1 MADDVKVNNIEEL
14 KARLDYWRKG
24 LLQKK
29 DEAAIKGFIASLH
42 PSDIAKIFTSLEEDE
57 KIYVFSLLDHIVAS
71 DVLLEVD
78 EQTREKLIASISKA
92 ELTEIVD
99 EMATDDAADVIAELP
114 QEEAKTVL
122 EGIGWEE
129 SAEVQKLLKY
139 PEDTAGGIMQ
149 TEMVMVNEDATI
161 QETIEQVQAKSEEIS
176 NIHNVFVVD
185 AATKLVGAVPLEKL
199 ILTKPQLPVKDI
211 MNQKPI
217 KVLADTDQEDVA
229 RIFKKYDIVTLPVV
243 DKDDKLLGRITID
256 DVMDV
261 IEEEIFEDFYK
272 MASLNADERVLD
284 SPSRS
289 LKMRLPWL
297 LINLATA
304 FAAASVVKVFENTI
318 QAVVTLAVFMPI
330 VAGMGGNAATQ
341 TITVV
346 VRGLA
351 LGELELRN
359 AKEVVLKNIAV
370 GIVNGVLT
378 GIIAAVAAYLLGVNY
393 MIGALLFLAMIANLA
408 IAGFSGTVIPLIL
421 KWYKADPALSATV
434 FVTTCTDVGGFFS
447 FLGLAAIF
455 IKYGLLS

>member
-1 MADDVKVNNIEEL
+1 MVDVAKTNNIDEL
-14 KARLDYWRKG
+14 KN

-29 DEAAIKGFIASLH
+29 DDVAIIGIVIPLH
-42 PSDIAKIFTSLEEDE
+42 PSDIAKLFISLEEEE
-57 KIYVFSLLDHIVAS
+57 KIYIFSLLDPAVAS

-78 EQTREKLIASISKA
+78 EQTRERLISSISKA

-114 QEEAKTVL
+114 HEEAKTVL

-129 SAEVQKLLKY
+129 SAEVQRLLKY

-149 TEMVMVNEDATI
+149 TELVMVNEDVTI
-161 QETIEQVQAKSEEIS
+161 QEAIEQVRAKSEEIQ

-185 AATKLVGAVPLEKL
+185 EVTRLVGIVPLAKL
-199 ILTKPQLPVKDI
+199 ILTKPHLPIKDI
-211 MNQKPI
+211 MNQNPV
-217 KVLADTDQEDVA
+217 KVLADTDQEEVA
-229 RIFKKYDIVTLPVV
+229 RIFQKYDIVSLPVV
-243 DKDDKLLGRITID
+243 DKDEILLGGITID

-261 IEEEIFEDFYK
+261 VEEEIFEDFYK
-272 MASLNADERVLD
+272 MASLNTDERVLD

-289 LKMRLPWL
+289 LKLRFPWL

-304 FAAASVVKVFENTI
+304 FAAASVIKVFENTI
-318 QAVVTLAVFMPI
+318 QTVVTLAVFMPV

-351 LGELELRN
+351 LGELELRY
-359 AKEVVLKNIAV
+359 ARRVLLKNIAV
-370 GIVNGVLT
+370 GFANGVLI
-378 GIIAAVAAYLLGVNY
+378 GIVAAVAAYLLGVNY
-393 MIGALLFLAMIANLA
+393 MIGLLLFLAMIANLV
-408 IAGFSGTVIPLIL
+408 IAGFSGTIIPLIL

-447 FLGLAAIF
+447 FLGLAAVF
-455 IKYGLLS
+455 IKYGLLT

>member
-1 MADDVKVNNIEEL
+1 MVDVAKTNNIDEL
-14 KARLDYWRKG
+14 KD

-29 DEAAIKGFIASLH
+29 DDVAIIGIVIPLH
-42 PSDIAKIFTSLEEDE
+42 PSDIAKLFISLEEEE
-57 KIYVFSLLDHIVAS
+57 KIYIFSLLDPAVAS

-78 EQTREKLIASISKA
+78 EQTRERLISSISKA

-114 QEEAKTVL
+114 HEEAKTVL

-129 SAEVQKLLKY
+129 SAEVQRLLKY

-149 TEMVMVNEDATI
+149 TELVMVNEDVTI
-161 QETIEQVQAKSEEIS
+161 QEAIEQVRAKSEEIQ

-185 AATKLVGAVPLEKL
+185 EVTRLVGIVPLAKL
-199 ILTKPQLPVKDI
+199 ILTKPHLPIKDI
-211 MNQKPI
+211 MNQNPV
-217 KVLADTDQEDVA
+217 KVLADTDQEEVA
-229 RIFKKYDIVTLPVV
+229 RIFQKYDIVSLPVV
-243 DKDDKLLGRITID
+243 DKDEILLGGITID

-261 IEEEIFEDFYK
+261 VEEEIFEDFYK
-272 MASLNADERVLD
+272 MASLNTDERVLD

-289 LKMRLPWL
+289 LKLRFPWL

-304 FAAASVVKVFENTI
+304 FAAASVIKVFENTI
-318 QAVVTLAVFMPI
+318 QTVVTLAVFMPV

-351 LGELELRN
+351 LGELELRY
-359 AKEVVLKNIAV
+359 ARRVLLKNIAV
-370 GIVNGVLT
+370 GFANGVLI
-378 GIIAAVAAYLLGVNY
+378 GIVAAVAAYLLGVNY
-393 MIGALLFLAMIANLA
+393 MIGLLLFLAMIANLV
-408 IAGFSGTVIPLIL
+408 IAGFSGTIIPLVL

-447 FLGLAAIF
+447 FLGLAAVF

>member
-1 MADDVKVNNIEEL
+1 MVDVAKTNNIDEL
-14 KARLDYWRKG
+14 KE

-29 DEAAIKGFIASLH
+29 DDVAIIGIITPLH
-42 PSDIAKIFTSLEEDE
+42 PSDIAKLFISLEEEE
-57 KIYVFSLLDHIVAS
+57 KIYIFSLLDPVVAS

-78 EQTREKLIASISKA
+78 EQTRERLIASISKA

-114 QEEAKTVL
+114 HEEAKTVL

-129 SAEVQKLLKY
+129 SAEVQRLLKY

-149 TEMVMVNEDATI
+149 TELVMVNEDVTI
-161 QETIEQVQAKSEEIS
+161 QETIEQVRAKSEEIR
-176 NIHNVFVVD
+176 NIHNVFIVD
-185 AATKLVGAVPLEKL
+185 EATRLLGIVPLERL
-199 ILTKPQLPVKDI
+199 ILTKPHLPVKDI
-211 MNQKPI
+211 MNPKPV
-217 KVLADTDQEDVA
+217 KVLADTDQEEVA
-229 RIFKKYDIVTLPVV
+229 RIFQKYDIVSLPVV
-243 DKDDKLLGRITID
+243 DKEERLLGRITID

-272 MASLNADERVLD
+272 MANLNTDERVMD

-289 LKMRLPWL
+289 FKLRFPWL

-304 FAAASVVKVFENTI
+304 FLAASVVKVFENTI
-318 QAVVTLAVFMPI
+318 QTIVTLAVLMPI

-351 LGELELRN
+351 LGELELKYAKRVLL
-359 AKEVVLKNIAV
+359 KEVMVGFANGALN
-370 GIVNGVLT
+370 GIV
-378 GIIAAVAAYLLGVNY
+378 AAAAAYFFGVNY
-393 MIGALLFLAMIANLA
+393 MIGVLLFLAMIANLV
-408 IAGFSGTVIPLIL
+408 IAGFSGTIIPLIL

-447 FLGLAAIF
+447 FLGLAAVF

>member
-1 MADDVKVNNIEEL
+1 MSDDIKANNIEEL
-14 KARLDYWRKG
+14 KDLI
-24 LLQKK
+24 QKK
-29 DEAAIKGFIASLH
+29 NNAAIIDCIIPLH
-42 PSDIAKIFTSLEEDE
+42 PSDIAKLLANLEEE
-57 KIYVFSLLDHIVAS
+57 ETIYTFGLLEPQMAS
-71 DVLLEVD
+71 AVLLEVD
-78 EQTREKLIASISKA
+78 EHIREKLIASISRT

-149 TEMVMVNEDATI
+149 TELVMVNEDATI
-161 QETIEQVQAKSEEIS
+161 QETIEQVRTKSEEIS

-185 AATKLVGAVPLEKL
+185 DSIRLVGIVPLEKL
-199 ILTKPQLPVKDI
+199 IFARPHLPVKDI
-211 MNQKPI
+211 MNNKPL
-217 KVLADTDQEDVA
+217 KVLADTDQEEVA
-229 RIFKKYDIVTLPVV
+229 RIFQKYDAVTLPVV
-243 DKDDKLLGRITID
+243 DKDEKLLGRITID

-272 MASLNADERVLD
+272 MASLNTDERVLD

-289 LKMRLPWL
+289 FKMRFPWL

-304 FAAASVVKVFENTI
+304 FIAASVVKVFENTI
-318 QAVVTLAVFMPI
+318 QMVVTLAVFMPV

-351 LGELELRN
+351 LGELELKY
-359 AKEVVLKNIAV
+359 AKKVLMKEVMV
-370 GIVNGVLT
+370 GFANGILN
-378 GIIAAVAAYLLGVNY
+378 GIIAAIVAYLFGVNY
-393 MIGALLFLAMIANLA
+393 MIGLLLFLAMIANLV

-421 KWYKADPALSATV
+421 KWYKSDPALSATV
-434 FVTTCTDVGGFFS
+434 FVTTCTDVGGFLS
-447 FLGLAAIF
+447 FLGLASVF
-455 IKYGLLS
+455 IKYGLL

>member
-1 MADDVKVNNIEEL
+1 MVDVAKTNNIDEL
-14 KARLDYWRKG
+14 KD

-29 DEAAIKGFIASLH
+29 DDVAIIGIVIPLH
-42 PSDIAKIFTSLEEDE
+42 PSDIAKLFISLEEEE
-57 KIYVFSLLDHIVAS
+57 KIYIFSLLDPAVAS

-78 EQTREKLIASISKA
+78 EQTRERLISSISKA

-114 QEEAKTVL
+114 HEEAKTVL

-129 SAEVQKLLKY
+129 SAEVQRLLKY

-149 TEMVMVNEDATI
+149 TELVMVNEDVTI
-161 QETIEQVQAKSEEIS
+161 QEAIEQVRAKSEEIQ

-185 AATKLVGAVPLEKL
+185 EVTRLVGIVPLAKL
-199 ILTKPQLPVKDI
+199 ILTKPHLPIKDI
-211 MNQKPI
+211 MNQNPV
-217 KVLADTDQEDVA
+217 KVLADTDQEEVA
-229 RIFKKYDIVTLPVV
+229 RIFQKYDIVSLPVV
-243 DKDDKLLGRITID
+243 DKDEILLGGITID

-261 IEEEIFEDFYK
+261 VEEEIFEDFYK
-272 MASLNADERVLD
+272 MASLNTDERVLD

-289 LKMRLPWL
+289 LKLRFPWL

-304 FAAASVVKVFENTI
+304 FAAASVIKVFENTI
-318 QAVVTLAVFMPI
+318 QTVVTLAVFMPV

-351 LGELELRN
+351 LGELELRY
-359 AKEVVLKNIAV
+359 ARRVLLKNIAV
-370 GIVNGVLT
+370 GFANGVLI
-378 GIIAAVAAYLLGVNY
+378 GIVAAVAAYLLGVNY
-393 MIGALLFLAMIANLA
+393 MIGLLLFLAMIANLV
-408 IAGFSGTVIPLIL
+408 IAGFSGTIIPLIL

-447 FLGLAAIF
+447 FLGLAAVF

>member
-1 MADDVKVNNIEEL
+1 
-14 KARLDYWRKG
+14 
-24 LLQKK
+24 
-29 DEAAIKGFIASLH
+29 
-42 PSDIAKIFTSLEEDE
+42 
-57 KIYVFSLLDHIVAS
+57 
-71 DVLLEVD
+71 VLLEVD
-78 EQTREKLIASISKA
+78 EQTRERLISSISKA

-114 QEEAKTVL
+114 HEEAKTVL

-129 SAEVQKLLKY
+129 SAEVQRLLKY

-149 TEMVMVNEDATI
+149 TELVMVNEDATI
-161 QETIEQVQAKSEEIS
+161 QEAIEQVRAKSEEIQ
-176 NIHNVFVVD
+176 NIHNVFVVNEV
-185 AATKLVGAVPLEKL
+185 TRLVGIVPLAKL
-199 ILTKPQLPVKDI
+199 ILTKPHLPIKDI
-211 MNQKPI
+211 MNQNPV
-217 KVLADTDQEDVA
+217 KVLADTDQEEVA
-229 RIFKKYDIVTLPVV
+229 RIFQKYDIVSLPVV
-243 DKDDKLLGRITID
+243 DKDEILLGGITID

-261 IEEEIFEDFYK
+261 VEEEIFEDFYK
-272 MASLNADERVLD
+272 MASLNTDERVLD

-289 LKMRLPWL
+289 LKLRFPWL

-318 QAVVTLAVFMPI
+318 QTVVTLAVFMPV

-351 LGELELRN
+351 LGELELRY
-359 AKEVVLKNIAV
+359 ARRVLLKNIAV
-370 GIVNGVLT
+370 GFANGVLI
-378 GIIAAVAAYLLGVNY
+378 GIVAAVAAYLLGVNY
-393 MIGALLFLAMIANLA
+393 MIGLLLFLAMIANLV
-408 IAGFSGTVIPLIL
+408 IAGFSGTIIPLVL

-447 FLGLAAIF
+447 FLGLAAVF

>member
-1 MADDVKVNNIEEL
+1 MVDVAKTNNIDEL
-14 KARLDYWRKG
+14 KD

-29 DEAAIKGFIASLH
+29 DDVAIIGIVIPLH
-42 PSDIAKIFTSLEEDE
+42 PSDIAKLFISLEEEE
-57 KIYVFSLLDHIVAS
+57 KIYIFSLLDPAVAS

-78 EQTREKLIASISKA
+78 EQTRERLISSISKA

-114 QEEAKTVL
+114 HEEAKTVL

-129 SAEVQKLLKY
+129 SAEVQRLLKY

-149 TEMVMVNEDATI
+149 TELVMVNEDVTI
-161 QETIEQVQAKSEEIS
+161 QEAIEQVRAKSEEIQ

-185 AATKLVGAVPLEKL
+185 EVTRLVGIVPLAKL
-199 ILTKPQLPVKDI
+199 ILTKPHLPIKDI
-211 MNQKPI
+211 MNQNPV
-217 KVLADTDQEDVA
+217 KVLADTDQEEVA
-229 RIFKKYDIVTLPVV
+229 RIFQKYDIVSLPVV
-243 DKDDKLLGRITID
+243 DKDEILLGGITID

-261 IEEEIFEDFYK
+261 VEEEIFEDFYK
-272 MASLNADERVLD
+272 MASLNTDERVLD

-289 LKMRLPWL
+289 LKLRFPWL

-304 FAAASVVKVFENTI
+304 FAAASVIKVFENTI
-318 QAVVTLAVFMPI
+318 QTVVTLAVFMPV

-351 LGELELRN
+351 LGELELRY
-359 AKEVVLKNIAV
+359 ARRVLLKNIAV
-370 GIVNGVLT
+370 GFANGVLI
-378 GIIAAVAAYLLGVNY
+378 GIVAAVAAYLLGVNY
-393 MIGALLFLAMIANLA
+393 MIGLLLFLAMIANLV
-408 IAGFSGTVIPLIL
+408 IAGFIGTIIPLIL

-447 FLGLAAIF
+447 FLGLAAVF

>member
-1 MADDVKVNNIEEL
+1 MTDDIKVNNIEEL
-14 KARLDYWRKG
+14 KSLI
-24 LLQKK
+24 QKK
-29 DEAAIKGFIASLH
+29 NNAAIIGCITPLH
-42 PSDIAKIFTSLEEDE
+42 PSDIAKLLTNLEEE
-57 KIYVFSLLDHIVAS
+57 ETIYTFSLLDPQTAS
-71 DVLLEVD
+71 AVLLEVD
-78 EQTREKLIASISKA
+78 EHTREKLIASISKT

-114 QEEAKTVL
+114 KEEAKTVL

-149 TEMVMVNEDATI
+149 TELVMVNEDATI
-161 QETIEQVQAKSEEIS
+161 QETIEQVRTKSEEIP

-185 AATKLVGAVPLEKL
+185 DSIRLVGIVPLEKL
-199 ILTKPQLPVKDI
+199 IFARPHLPVKDI
-211 MNQKPI
+211 MNNKPV
-217 KVLADTDQEDVA
+217 KVLADTDQEEVA
-229 RIFKKYDIVTLPVV
+229 KIFQKYDAVTLPVV
-243 DKDDKLLGRITID
+243 DKDEKLLGRITID

-272 MASLNADERVLD
+272 MASLNTDERVLD

-289 LKMRLPWL
+289 FKMRFPWL

-304 FAAASVVKVFENTI
+304 FLAASVVKVFENTI
-318 QAVVTLAVFMPI
+318 QMVVTLAVFMPV

-351 LGELELRN
+351 LGELELKY
-359 AKEVVLKNIAV
+359 AKKVLIKEVMV
-370 GIVNGVLT
+370 GFANGVLN
-378 GIIAAVAAYLLGVNY
+378 GVVAAIVAYLFGVNY
-393 MIGALLFLAMIANLA
+393 MIGLLLFLAMIANLV

-447 FLGLAAIF
+447 FLGLAAVF
-455 IKYGLLS
+455 IKYGLL

>member
-1 MADDVKVNNIEEL
+1 MVDVAKTNNIDEL
-14 KARLDYWRKG
+14 KD

-29 DEAAIKGFIASLH
+29 DDVAIIGIVIPLH
-42 PSDIAKIFTSLEEDE
+42 PSDIAKLFISLEEEE
-57 KIYVFSLLDHIVAS
+57 KIYIFSLLDPAVAS

-78 EQTREKLIASISKA
+78 EQTRERLISSISKA

-114 QEEAKTVL
+114 HEEAKTVL

-129 SAEVQKLLKY
+129 SVEVQRLLKY

-149 TEMVMVNEDATI
+149 TELVMVNEDVTI
-161 QETIEQVQAKSEEIS
+161 QEAIEQVRAKSEEIQ

-185 AATKLVGAVPLEKL
+185 EVTRLVGIVPLAKL
-199 ILTKPQLPVKDI
+199 ILTKPHLPIKDI
-211 MNQKPI
+211 MNQNPV
-217 KVLADTDQEDVA
+217 KVLADTDQEEVA
-229 RIFKKYDIVTLPVV
+229 RIFQKYDIVSLPVV
-243 DKDDKLLGRITID
+243 DKDEILLGGITID

-261 IEEEIFEDFYK
+261 VEEEIFEDFYK
-272 MASLNADERVLD
+272 MASLNTDERVLD

-289 LKMRLPWL
+289 LKLRFPWL

-304 FAAASVVKVFENTI
+304 FAAASVIKVFENTI
-318 QAVVTLAVFMPI
+318 QTVVTLAVFMPV

-351 LGELELRN
+351 LGELELRY
-359 AKEVVLKNIAV
+359 ARRVLLKNIAV
-370 GIVNGVLT
+370 GFANGVLI
-378 GIIAAVAAYLLGVNY
+378 GIVAAVAAYLLGVNY
-393 MIGALLFLAMIANLA
+393 MIGLLLFLAMIANLV
-408 IAGFSGTVIPLIL
+408 IAGFSGTIIPLIL

-447 FLGLAAIF
+447 FLGLAAVF
-455 IKYGLLS
+455 IKYGLLT

>member
-1 MADDVKVNNIEEL
+1 MAEESKPNYNLDEL
-14 KARLDYWRKG
+14 KELI
-24 LLQKK
+24 QKK
-29 DEAAIKGFIASLH
+29 DNAAITNLVSPLH
-42 PSDIAKIFTSLEEDE
+42 PSDIAKLLTGLEDE
-57 KIYVFSLLDHIVAS
+57 EKAVIFGLLPPETAS
-71 DVLLEVD
+71 NVLLEVD
-78 EQTREKLIASISKA
+78 EKTREQLIASISKA

-114 QEEAKTVL
+114 HEEAKTVL

-149 TEMVMVNEDATI
+149 TELAMVNEEATI
-161 QETIEQVQAKSEEIS
+161 QETIEQVRAKSEELP
-176 NIHNVFVVD
+176 NIHNVFIVD
-185 AATKLVGAVPLEKL
+185 EATRLVGIVQLEKL
-199 ILTKPQLPVKDI
+199 ILTKPHLPVKDI
-211 MNQKPI
+211 MTPNPVR
-217 KVLADTDQEDVA
+217 VLAETDQEEVA
-229 RIFKKYDIVTLPVV
+229 RIFQKYDLVTLPVV
-243 DKDDKLLGRITID
+243 DKDDRLLGRVTID

-272 MASLNADERVLD
+272 MASLNTDERVMD
-284 SPSRS
+284 SPTRS
-289 LKMRLPWL
+289 LKMRFPWL

-304 FAAASVVKVFENTI
+304 FVAASVVKVFENTI
-318 QAVVTLAVFMPI
+318 QTVVTLAVFMPV

-359 AKEVVLKNIAV
+359 AKKVLFKNIAV
-370 GIVNGVLT
+370 GFANGVLI
-378 GIIAAVAAYLLGVNY
+378 GIVAALAAYFFGVNY
-393 MIGALLFLAMIANLA
+393 MIGVLLFLGMIANLV

-455 IKYGLLS
+455 IKYGLLP

>member
-1 MADDVKVNNIEEL
+1 MVDVAKTNNIDEL
-14 KARLDYWRKG
+14 KD

-29 DEAAIKGFIASLH
+29 DDVAIIGIVIPLH
-42 PSDIAKIFTSLEEDE
+42 PSDIAKLFISLEEEE
-57 KIYVFSLLDHIVAS
+57 KIYIFSLLDPAVAS

-78 EQTREKLIASISKA
+78 EQTREKLISSISKA

-114 QEEAKTVL
+114 HEEAKTVL

-129 SAEVQKLLKY
+129 SAEVQRLLKY

-149 TEMVMVNEDATI
+149 TELVMVNEDVTI
-161 QETIEQVQAKSEEIS
+161 QEAIEQVRAKSEEIQ

-185 AATKLVGAVPLEKL
+185 EVTRLVGIVPLAKL
-199 ILTKPQLPVKDI
+199 ILTKPHLPIKDI
-211 MNQKPI
+211 MNQNPV
-217 KVLADTDQEDVA
+217 KVLADTDQEEVA
-229 RIFKKYDIVTLPVV
+229 RIFQKYDIVSLPVV
-243 DKDDKLLGRITID
+243 DKDEILLGGITID

-261 IEEEIFEDFYK
+261 VEEEIFEDFYK
-272 MASLNADERVLD
+272 MASLNTDERVLD

-289 LKMRLPWL
+289 LKLRFPWL

-304 FAAASVVKVFENTI
+304 FAAASVIKVFENTI
-318 QAVVTLAVFMPI
+318 QTVVTLAVFMPV

-351 LGELELRN
+351 LGELELRY
-359 AKEVVLKNIAV
+359 ARRVLLKNIAV
-370 GIVNGVLT
+370 GFANGVLI
-378 GIIAAVAAYLLGVNY
+378 GIVAAVAAYLLGVNY
-393 MIGALLFLAMIANLA
+393 MIGLLLFLAMIANLV
-408 IAGFSGTVIPLIL
+408 IAGFSGTIIPLIL

-447 FLGLAAIF
+447 FLGLAAVF

>member
-1 MADDVKVNNIEEL
+1 MAEDIVANNIEEL
-14 KARLDYWRKG
+14 KRLI
-24 LLQKK
+24 QKK
-29 DEAAIKGFIASLH
+29 DDKAVTGFISHLH
-42 PSDIAKIFTSLEEDE
+42 QSDIAKLLTGLEDE
-57 KIYVFSLLDHIVAS
+57 EKIAVFGLLPPEAAS
-71 DVLLEVD
+71 NVLLEVD
-78 EQTREKLIASISKA
+78 EKTREKLIASISKA

-114 QEEAKTVL
+114 HEEAKTVL

-149 TEMVMVNEDATI
+149 TEMVMVSEDATI
-161 QETIEQVQAKSEEIS
+161 QETIEQVRTKSEGMS
-176 NIHNVFVVD
+176 NVHNVFVVD
-185 AATKLVGAVPLEKL
+185 DSLRLIGLVPLEKL
-199 ILTKPQLPVKDI
+199 ILTRPHLPIKDI
-211 MNQKPI
+211 MNNKPV
-217 KVLADTDQEDVA
+217 KVLAETDQEEVA
-229 RIFKKYDIVTLPVV
+229 RIFQKYDLVTLPVV
-243 DKDDKLLGRITID
+243 DKDDRLLGRITID

-272 MASLNADERVLD
+272 MASLNTDERVLD

-289 LKMRLPWL
+289 FKMRFPWL

-304 FAAASVVKVFENTI
+304 FLAASVVKVFENTI
-318 QAVVTLAVFMPI
+318 QTVVTLAVLMPV

-351 LGELELRN
+351 LGELELKH
-359 AKEVVLKNIAV
+359 AKKVLLKEVMVGFANGALN
-370 GIVNGVLT
+370 GIV
-378 GIIAAVAAYLLGVNY
+378 AAAAAYFLGVNY
-393 MIGALLFLAMIANLA
+393 MIGVLLFLAMIANLV
-408 IAGFSGTVIPLIL
+408 IAGFSGTIIPLIL

-447 FLGLAAIF
+447 FLGLAAVF
-455 IKYGLLS
+455 IKYGLL

>member
-1 MADDVKVNNIEEL
+1 MVDVAKTNNIDEL
-14 KARLDYWRKG
+14 KD

-29 DEAAIKGFIASLH
+29 DDVAIIGIVIPLH
-42 PSDIAKIFTSLEEDE
+42 PSDIAKLFISLEEEE
-57 KIYVFSLLDHIVAS
+57 KIYIFSLLDPAVAS

-78 EQTREKLIASISKA
+78 EQTREKLISSISKA

-114 QEEAKTVL
+114 HEEAKTVL

-129 SAEVQKLLKY
+129 SAEVQRLLKY

-149 TEMVMVNEDATI
+149 TELVMVNEDVTI
-161 QETIEQVQAKSEEIS
+161 QEAIEQVRAKSEEIQ

-185 AATKLVGAVPLEKL
+185 EVTRLVGIVPLAKL
-199 ILTKPQLPVKDI
+199 ILTKPHLPIKDI
-211 MNQKPI
+211 MNQNPV
-217 KVLADTDQEDVA
+217 KVLADTDQEEVA
-229 RIFKKYDIVTLPVV
+229 RIFQKYDIVSLPVV
-243 DKDDKLLGRITID
+243 DKDEILLGGITID

-261 IEEEIFEDFYK
+261 VEEEIFEDFYK
-272 MASLNADERVLD
+272 MASLNTDERVLD

-289 LKMRLPWL
+289 LKLRFPWL

-304 FAAASVVKVFENTI
+304 FAAASVIKVFENTI
-318 QAVVTLAVFMPI
+318 QTVVTLAVFMPV

-351 LGELELRN
+351 LGELELRY
-359 AKEVVLKNIAV
+359 ARRVLLKNIAV
-370 GIVNGVLT
+370 GFANGVLI
-378 GIIAAVAAYLLGVNY
+378 GIVAAVAAYLLGVNY
-393 MIGALLFLAMIANLA
+393 MIGLLLFLAMIANLV
-408 IAGFSGTVIPLIL
+408 IAGFSGTIIPLIL

-447 FLGLAAIF
+447 FLGLAAVF
-455 IKYGLLS
+455 IKYGLLT

>member
-1 MADDVKVNNIEEL
+1 MVDVAKTNNIDEL
-14 KARLDYWRKG
+14 KN

-29 DEAAIKGFIASLH
+29 DDVAIIGIVTPLH
-42 PSDIAKIFTSLEEDE
+42 PSDIAKLFISLEEEE
-57 KIYVFSLLDHIVAS
+57 KIYIFSLLDPAVAS

-78 EQTREKLIASISKA
+78 EQTREKLIASISNA

-114 QEEAKTVL
+114 HEEAKTVL

-129 SAEVQKLLKY
+129 SAEVQRLLKY

-149 TEMVMVNEDATI
+149 TELVMVNEDVTI
-161 QETIEQVQAKSEEIS
+161 QEAIEQVRAKSEEIQ

-185 AATKLVGAVPLEKL
+185 EVTRLVGIVPLAKL
-199 ILTKPQLPVKDI
+199 ILTKPHLPIKDI
-211 MNQKPI
+211 MNQNPV
-217 KVLADTDQEDVA
+217 KVLADTDQEEVA
-229 RIFKKYDIVTLPVV
+229 RIFQKYDILSLPVV
-243 DKDDKLLGRITID
+243 DKDDILLGRITID

-272 MASLNADERVLD
+272 MANLNTDERVLD

-289 LKMRLPWL
+289 LKLRFPWL

-304 FAAASVVKVFENTI
+304 FLAASVVKVFENTI
-318 QAVVTLAVFMPI
+318 QTVVTLAVFMPI

-351 LGELELRN
+351 LGELELRY
-359 AKEVVLKNIAV
+359 AKRVLIKEVAV
-370 GIVNGVLT
+370 GFANGALN
-378 GIIAAVAAYLLGVNY
+378 GIIAAIVAYLLGVNY
-393 MIGALLFLAMIANLA
+393 MIGLLLFLAMIANLV
-408 IAGFSGTVIPLIL
+408 IAGFSGTIIPLVL

-447 FLGLAAIF
+447 FLGLAAVF